1 MAFRLFILSI
11 LSICLLTLIGN
22 VRADAQEGSETIRL
36 TVGAARAITLAE
48 NPSTGFKWQINT
60 AQSVNPAAVRVND
73 LGYQRGPSQLVG
85 APGVHR
91 WRVTGKAPGNTQ
103 IVFDYSRPWEHGA
116 PARRHTVRVE
126 ITRGR

>member
-1 MAFRLFILSI
+1 MAFRLFILSA
-11 LSICLLTLIGN
+11 CLLMLIGG
-22 VRADAQEGSETIRL
+22 VQADAQEDSETIRL
-36 TVGAARAITLAE
+36 TVGATRVITLAE

-73 LGYQRGPSQLVG
+73 LGYQRGPGQLVG

-91 WRVTGKAPGNTQ
+91 WRIKGKAPGNAQ
-103 IVFDYSRPWEHGA
+103 IVFDYSRPWEHAA

-126 ITRGR
+126 ITRSR